1 MITNNK
7 KMCIKALFLWCKRPG
22 RAFFGCREVQN
33 RTFEIRIV
41 GVVNL
46 IRSFAGCDDSQN
58 SNLDTPLLIW

>member
-1 MITNNK
+1 MVQTPVK
-7 KMCIKALFLWCKRPG
+7 SV
-22 RAFFGCREVQN
+22 FGCREEQN

-58 SNLDTPLLIW
+58 SNLDTPLLICTA